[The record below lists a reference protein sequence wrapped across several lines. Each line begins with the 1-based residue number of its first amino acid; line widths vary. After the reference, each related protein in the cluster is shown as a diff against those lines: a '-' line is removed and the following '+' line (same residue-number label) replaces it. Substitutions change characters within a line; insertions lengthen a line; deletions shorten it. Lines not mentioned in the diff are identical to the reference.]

1 MLAFEAK
8 VKGTAPPAPGEVPRD
23 PPDPTQTATILAA
36 PPARSTAKAPPKAG
50 PMVAVCV
57 GPLVGLWVPRQ
68 ALGSQRGNPRKI
80 GKGLK
85 NRVGVEK
92 IGSPGT

>member
-36 PPARSTAKAPPKAG
+36 RSAAKAPPKAG

>member
-23 PPDPTQTATILAA
+23 PPDPTQTATIGPAFGGALAA
-36 PPARSTAKAPPKAG
+36 LRAAN
-50 PMVAVCV
+50 MVAVCV

-85 NRVGVEK
+85 NRVGVEQ
-92 IGSPGT
+92 IGSPRT

>member
-1 MLAFEAK
+1 MLF
-8 VKGTAPPAPGEVPRD
+8 VLD
-23 PPDPTQTATILAA
+23 
-36 PPARSTAKAPPKAG
+36 
-50 PMVAVCV
+50 
-57 GPLVGLWVPRQ
+57 LVGLWVPRR

-92 IGSPGT
+92 NREPWIRWIRWQVVRVLKWALAYTKR

>member
-36 PPARSTAKAPPKAG
+36 RSAAKALPKAG
-50 PMVAVCV
+50 PMVAGCV
-57 GPLVGLWVPRQ
+57 GPGGP
-68 ALGSQRGNPRKI
+68 LGT
-80 GKGLK
+80 
-85 NRVGVEK
+85 
-92 IGSPGT
+92 SPGAGEPKGQP